1 MKNIILLAFIIFTL
15 SISSQELLPKSI
27 YTLNSIGVNTQ
38 KLDLSNDLVQQ
49 NLNNILYLNRR
60 IKINNI
66 FAYIFT
72 VYGAVS
78 ILTGSYLIF
87 QGSYSKDSSNTGLE
101 EILGGAAILGGVVYG
116 SISIPFWIGAKKN
129 KKSRDKLIEMYQ

>member
-1 MKNIILLAFIIFTL
+1 MKNIILLAFTFFTL
-15 SISSQELLPKSI
+15 SISSQDLLPKSI
-27 YTLNSIGVNTQ
+27 YTLNSIGVNTE
-38 KLDLSNDLVQQ
+38 KLDLNNDLVQQ

-60 IKINNI
+60 IKTNKV

-72 VYGAVS
+72 IYGAAS

-101 EILGGAAILGGVVYG
+101 EILGGAVILGGVAYG

-129 KKSRDKLIEMYQ
+129 KKRRDKLIEIYQ